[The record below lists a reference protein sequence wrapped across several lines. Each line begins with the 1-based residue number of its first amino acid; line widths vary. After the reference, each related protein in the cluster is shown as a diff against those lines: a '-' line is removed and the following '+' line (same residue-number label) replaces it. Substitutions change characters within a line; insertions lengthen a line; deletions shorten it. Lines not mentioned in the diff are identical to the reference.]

1 MENQIT
7 HDQIYDR
14 LCVVEAKCDTIQDN
28 TKDIVEAFK
37 AAQGALTV
45 LNWIAS
51 LAKPIGILIAIG
63 SAIAYYWHNLTG
75 K

>member
-1 MENQIT
+1 MDNPVT

-51 LAKPIGILIAIG
+51 LAKPVAVLVGIGAAI
-63 SAIAYYWHNLTG
+63 SFYWHNLTG